1 VFAYQAIKV
10 LNRATRHKSSIP
22 AGSTTLLVRVAVVN
36 DALLE
41 GAETFS
47 LRVTNTGGST
57 ASGTAT
63 LFDDGSSAQVFDAD
77 NNTGVPTPATADD
90 DRPKPVVPEAVAP
103 VVVPPKA
110 DPTPTVVPTTVVPT
124 PVPTF
129 DSTLKTNSPTTLP
142 VARPAPI
149 GEVLTSSSGFQVA
162 VVEAA
167 TPNLSVFRGIT
178 DQFVDG
184 NKPGSFALP
193 ADAFVHTKADA
204 TVSLVAKMSDGQ
216 DMPSWIQF
224 DARSGTFQVNP
235 PAGYTGDMQ
244 IKVIATDNE
253 GREASSIFRFSV
265 GEAKKPVGRNS
276 LSEQINL
283 AAMRTTPWLELMR
296 QQQAKRVA
304 AERLADRLAERQ
316 SERQSER
323 QTERLSPGKAPMAT
337 PQPAEQEPA

>member
-1 VFAYQAIKV
+1 
-10 LNRATRHKSSIP
+10 
-22 AGSTTLLVRVAVVN
+22 
-36 DALLE
+36 
-41 GAETFS
+41 
-47 LRVTNTGGST
+47 
-57 ASGTAT
+57 
-63 LFDDGSSAQVFDAD
+63 
-77 NNTGVPTPATADD
+77 
-90 DRPKPVVPEAVAP
+90 

-110 DPTPTVVPTTVVPT
+110 DPTPAVLPATVVTT

-129 DSTLKTNSPTTLP
+129 DSALKTSAPTTLP
-142 VARPAPI
+142 AAPPAPI

-167 TPNLSVFRGIT
+167 TPNLAVFRGIA

-204 TVSLVAKMSDGQ
+204 SVALVAKMSDGQ

-235 PAGYTGDMQ
+235 PTGYTGDMQ

-283 AAMRTTPWLELMR
+283 AAMRSTPWLELMR

-316 SERQSER
+316 SEP
-323 QTERLSPGKAPMAT
+323 QTERLAPGKAPMAT

>member
-1 VFAYQAIKV
+1 
-10 LNRATRHKSSIP
+10 
-22 AGSTTLLVRVAVVN
+22 
-36 DALLE
+36 
-41 GAETFS
+41 
-47 LRVTNTGGST
+47 
-57 ASGTAT
+57 
-63 LFDDGSSAQVFDAD
+63 VFDAD
-77 NNTGVPTPATADD
+77 NLSGVATPATADD
-90 DRPKPVVPEAVAP
+90 DRPKPVVPEVVVP
-103 VVVPPKA
+103 VVVVPPKA
-110 DPTPTVVPTTVVPT
+110 DPTPTVTPAAVVTT
-124 PVPTF
+124 PVPAF
-129 DSTLKTNSPTTLP
+129 DSTLKTSSPTTLP
-142 VARPAPI
+142 AAPAAPI
-149 GEVLTSSSGFQVA
+149 GEVLTSSSGFQVT

-167 TPNLSVFRGIT
+167 TPNLSVFRGIA

-204 TVSLVAKMSDGQ
+204 SVALVAKMSDGQ

-253 GREASSIFRFSV
+253 GREASSIFRFTV
-265 GEAKKPVGRNS
+265 GEDKKPVGRNS

-304 AERLADRLAERQ
+304 AERLAERLAERQ
-316 SERQSER
+316 SERQTER

-337 PQPAEQEPA
+337 PQPAVEQEPA